1 MYALGRME
9 KECRGARAG
18 HCRRDFLSDKT
29 GLSHAGHDDLA
40 LATKQQID
48 GSGKLGVQSIDE
60 RLDGAR
66 FDFQHTPTFGK
77 AVALASVG

>member
-1 MYALGRME
+1 MNTFGRVE
-9 KECRGARAG
+9 KKRRGARAG

-48 GSGKLGVQSIDE
+48 GSGELGIQSIDE
-60 RLDGAR
+60 RLHGAR

-77 AVALASVG
+77 TVAVAPVG